1 MHFLGCFVLLLAFAP
16 FATAIELDQSPPEP
30 GDWGFRPA
38 DGTVEAVNPPGFSWR
53 PVQHAAGYVL
63 QIARDDAFDNIVY
76 EETQLPWSSHC
87 PDKALE
93 AGRQYHWRYA
103 ALGDEGEQ
111 SAWSSVRA
119 FSIAGDAV
127 LFPRPTTESLIKRI
141 PEEHPRLFFRPEDLP
156 RFRDLATGTLQDAAQ
171 NVIQQADKLLENL
184 PDTTEPP
191 KYPEGMERKSGEW
204 RDMWWGN
211 RLRTI
216 AVTDGAATLAF
227 AYRLTGD
234 ERYGKAARDL
244 LMAFIGWD
252 PKGSTQYDYNDEA
265 GMPALYF
272 PSRAYTWVYPMLS
285 EDDRAKVVE
294 VMAVRGKDCFDHL
307 RRRNHLWRPYASHS
321 NRAWHFLGEVAIAFN
336 DTIPDAPTW
345 LDYATT
351 IFYTAYPVWSDTDGG
366 WHEGTAYWVSYLNR
380 FMYWALNMHAIF
392 GVDVFERPF
401 FKQTGY
407 FGMYL
412 MPPGTQTGGFA
423 DGGPFL
429 NSSRIA
435 SFMSVM
441 AAGAN
446 NPHWKW
452 YAEQHDADPGGGYLG
467 FLYRTWTRD
476 VSAQSPADLPSSKA
490 FYGVGIAALNSNLL
504 DGTDNT
510 QILFKSSPFG
520 RQSHGH
526 NANNAFVLNIDGRRV
541 LQTTGRRDVH
551 GSPHHT
557 QYMWNSK
564 SDNAILVAGQP
575 QIPHSAESV
584 GEITR
589 FETNE
594 RYDILEGEASS
605 SYENLDRWTRRIIF
619 FKPDVFVI
627 HDILE
632 APEPT
637 TFQYSLHADR
647 NFGIR
652 RDSALWT
659 DGVDKV
665 DIKFLAPD
673 EITLYQHNKY
683 DPPPAEWANF
693 ELDEWHLIADN
704 PIKVARRE
712 FVALYTINDAKAEAE
727 LTGEDGA
734 RRLRLQLDNGVA
746 QITLADDNV
755 SVQWE

>member
-1 MHFLGCFVLLLAFAP
+1 MRIRVCFALLFAFAP
-16 FATAIELDQSPPEP
+16 WAVAIELDESPAEA
-30 GDWGFRPA
+30 GEWGYRPA
-38 DGTVEAVNPPGFSWR
+38 EGGIEAVNPPGFSWG
-53 PVQHAAGYVL
+53 PVQHAAGYAL
-63 QIARDDAFDNIVY
+63 QIARDDGFEDVVY
-76 EETQLPWSSHC
+76 EEAELPWSAHC
-87 PDKALE
+87 PPQALE
-93 AGRQYHWRYA
+93 RGGQYYWRYA
-103 ALGDEGEQ
+103 ALDDKGVQ
-111 SAWSSVRA
+111 SDWSIVRA
-119 FSIAGDAV
+119 FTIAQDAV
-127 LFPRPTTESLIKRI
+127 AFPRPTTENLIKRI
-141 PEEHPRLFFRPEDLP
+141 PEEHPRLFFRPEDVP
-156 RFRDLATGTLQDAAQ
+156 RFRDLAGGKLQDAAQ
-171 NVIQQADKLLENL
+171 NVLRQADKLLENP

-211 RLRTI
+211 RKRTI

-244 LMAFIGWD
+244 LMAFIAWD
-252 PKGSTQYDYNDEA
+252 PKGATQYDYNDEA

-272 PSRAYTWVYPMLS
+272 PSRAYTWAYPMLS
-285 EDDRAKVVE
+285 EEDRAAVVE
-294 VMAVRGKDCFDHL
+294 VMAVRGKDAFDHL

-366 WHEGTAYWVSYLNR
+366 WHEGASYWVSYMER
-380 FMYWALNMHAIF
+380 FMYWALNMDAIF
-392 GVDVFERPF
+392 GIDVFERPF

-412 MPPGTQTGGFA
+412 LPPGSPTGGFA
-423 DGGPFL
+423 DGGPFIG
-429 NSSRIA
+429 SKRIA
-435 SFMSVM
+435 PFMSIL
-441 AAGAN
+441 AAGAE

-452 YAEQHDADPGGGYLG
+452 YADQHDATPGGGYLG
-467 FLYRTWTRD
+467 FLYRTWTRA
-476 VSAQSPADLPSSKA
+476 VPAQAPMDLPSSKA
-490 FYGVGIAALNSNLL
+490 FRGVGIAALNSNLL
-504 DGTDNT
+504 DGTKNN
-510 QILFKSSPFG
+510 QLLFKSSPFG

-541 LQTTGRRDVH
+541 LRTTGRRDVH

-564 SDNAILVAGQP
+564 SDNAILVGGEP
-575 QIPHSAESV
+575 QIPHSPESV

-589 FETNE
+589 FETNN
-594 RYDILEGEASS
+594 RFDLVEGEASG
-605 SYENLDRWTRRIIF
+605 SYENLDRWTRRIVF

-627 HDILE
+627 HDILD

-637 TFQYSLHADR
+637 TFQYTLHADR

-652 RDSALWT
+652 RNGAMWT
-659 DGVDKV
+659 DGVDSV
-665 DIKFLAPD
+665 NVKFLMPD
-673 EITLYQHNKY
+673 DLTLFQHNRY
-683 DPPPAEWANF
+683 DPPPHDWATF
-693 ELDEWHLIADN
+693 DLDEWHLIADS
-704 PIKVARRE
+704 PAKSERGE

-727 LTGEDGA
+727 LSGDDGD
-734 RRLRLQLDNGVA
+734 RQLRLEMAEGVA
-746 QITLADDNV
+746 NISLTNDEV
-755 SVQWE
+755 SVKWE